1 MNNYFESGKINFL
14 LDGNAGSSGK
24 GKISDYL
31 VENEDVNFLLTS
43 NSANA
48 SHTVVRGNKEYVFKA
63 LPSGSLHHEKLEAVY
78 IADNA
83 SFEVK
88 SLIEEIAMTGI
99 PRNKVFIS
107 PRAGII
113 TQIDKDYEAGLC
125 DLNGVYSQIQ
135 HEGTIKTGTTASGS
149 GSVLAKKVLRNKT
162 LVTAEDVEELSDMI
176 CMDISQIILEHLK
189 NGKTGFF
196 EIGQGFPLSN
206 NHKLFAPHTTS
217 RNVTVSS
224 ALNDAFLPPSV
235 CGNVIINFRTYPIKI
250 HSKKYKALEDYH
262 FMHDRSVSK
271 SELLKTHTLF
281 NEIDA
286 NNEDHIKVIIN
297 KGDFLSWYE
306 KDYVKHE
313 VVESPSGDFYPDQE
327 EISWEELN
335 KRLGNESNEIFECTT
350 LTKLPRRIAE
360 FSVINMLDAILHN
373 DTGKKIFLS
382 FNFVNY
388 IDKDLYKSQ
397 DYDDLCG
404 SMKYQE
410 WIAKY
415 FSKEDVGDA
424 VLALFGTGES
434 NEDIIDVL
442 KDNSWVK

>member
-1 MNNYFESGKINFL
+1 MNNYFMVGKINFL

-31 VENEDVNFLLTS
+31 VEKEEVNFLLTS

-48 SHTVVRGNKEYVFKA
+48 SHTVIRDGREYIFKA
-63 LPSGSLHHEKLEAVY
+63 LPSGSIHHEKLDCIFIV
-78 IADNA
+78 DGA
-83 SFEVK
+83 SFELK
-88 SLIEEIAMTGI
+88 ALFDEIEMVGI
-99 PRNKVFIS
+99 PREKVFIS

-125 DLNGVYSQIQ
+125 DLNGVYSEVA

-162 LVTAEDVEELSDMI
+162 LVTAKDVVEIQDMV
-176 CMDISQIILEHLK
+176 CPEISTIILDMLK
-189 NGKTGFF
+189 QGKTGFF
-196 EIGQGFPLSN
+196 EICQGFPLSN

-235 CGNVIINFRTYPIKI
+235 CGNVVINFRTYPIKI
-250 HSKKYKALEDYH
+250 HSRKYKATEDWMFNY
-262 FMHDRSVSK
+262 SSNTTK
-271 SELLKTHTLF
+271 SELLKNHTLF
-281 NEIDA
+281 NEIEKS
-286 NNEDHIKVIIN
+286 NESTVSVVIK

-306 KDYVKHE
+306 KDFVEHE
-313 VVESPSGDFYPDQE
+313 IIESPSGDFYPDQK

-335 KRLGNESNEIFECTT
+335 KRLGNDGNEIFECTT

-360 FSVINMLDAILHN
+360 FSFDNLVDAVNHN
-373 DTGKKIFLS
+373 STGNKIFLS

-388 IDKDLYKSQ
+388 IDKSLYKSQ
-397 DYDDLCG
+397 SMDDLLN
-404 SMKYQE
+404 SEKYKH
-410 WIAKY
+410 WINKHFVSFEN
-415 FSKEDVGDA
+415 FS
-424 VLALFGTGES
+424 LANINVCLFGTGES
-434 NEDIIDVL
+434 NEDIIDAL
-442 KDNSWVK
+442 DKK